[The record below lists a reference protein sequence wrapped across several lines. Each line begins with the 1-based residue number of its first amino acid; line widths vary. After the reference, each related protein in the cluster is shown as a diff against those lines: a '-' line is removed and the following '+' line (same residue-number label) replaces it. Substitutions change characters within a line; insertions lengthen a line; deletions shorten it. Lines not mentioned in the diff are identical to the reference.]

1 MRFEGKTFQQ
11 IADCLN
17 DEKIPAKR
25 AGRGIR
31 RQSKRFGGLKSFGPR
46 RRNDKKENK
55 DIKRGT
61 TRRPI
66 SP

>member
-31 RQSKRFGGLKSFGPR
+31 RQSKRFGGLDFGR
-46 RRNDKKENK
+46 SK
-55 DIKRGT
+55 GGM
-61 TRRPI
+61 TRRKIRPKAGDTT
-66 SP
+66 